1 MLTAAKFQVN
11 AAERPETLSV
21 APKTQ
26 KTRGSMTVPTEARKL
41 KILCLHGYLQNAE
54 VQTYLNTAKRENG
67 TAESMLFGRK
77 SQLTVIFSVF
87 TAPTFS

>member
-1 MLTAAKFQVN
+1 MLTVAKLQVN

-54 VQTYLNTAKRENG
+54 VETYLNTAKREIRA
-67 TAESMLFGRK
+67 TEAMLFGRK
-77 SQLTVIFSVF
+77 RQLTVFFSVF